1 MAEESTV
8 SVSETVESTSNG
20 TQDSLLIQLVKQE
33 NDNGALA
40 SHPDPSIELKVEQDT
55 IMTEAAPIRNESS
68 MKNDSVVKIEAVEV
82 EAAAQKD
89 DTPVEPSLSSSL
101 LSSDVS
107 VEPQQ
112 QQPPLQQQQQQQP
125 TQSQQPTAQSEQPSS
140 LITPDTVSTSTVKTT
155 TSTTTPAITNNCVSV
170 NASTSNPVPESVA
183 ITTEN
188 TAANVYATQNAE
200 PIPASSGQSMQTAN
214 IQATQMPTSAPVQN
228 VNVNALVAQSTTPA
242 QTTATTTT
250 TTTTP
255 TTPTTQAA
263 ATQSTIPAP
272 ASTTQAPQSQAIT
285 DATPPTTT
293 TTTAINTPATATSL
307 PVATPPTPA
316 PAPTP
321 ITTFEEIQKQLK
333 NTLDHVEQRNMVSG
347 FQTLSKATGAVVDHC
362 EQLGLTSD
370 DHPYNAIDREQFWA
384 GLNNCWLYA
393 LAQRHEPSS
402 DAERLTDQH
411 LYSLREMVVSWAD
424 KLERFGLV
432 DYEMGWWEADILA
445 AIDGILA
452 MNYAAAQAAAQA
464 VVAQAAAA
472 LFGEDVNM

>member
-1 MAEESTV
+1 MAQESTA
-8 SVSETVESTSNG
+8 SVSETIELTANN

-33 NDNGALA
+33 NENGALA
-40 SHPDPSIELKVEQDT
+40 PHPDPAIEMKVEQDT
-55 IMTEAAPIRNESS
+55 IMTEATPICNETSV
-68 MKNDSVVKIEAVEV
+68 KNDSAVKIEAVERTAAV
-82 EAAAQKD
+82 AAAQKD
-89 DTPVEPSLSSSL
+89 DTPVEPSLPSSSL

-112 QQPPLQQQQQQQP
+112 QPPSVQQQQQQQS
-125 TQSQQPTAQSEQPSS
+125 TQPQQSTAQPEQPSP
-140 LITPDTVSTSTVKTT
+140 LITPDTASMSNTT
-155 TSTTTPAITNNCVSV
+155 TTTPASNTTPANSVSV
-170 NASTSNPVPESVA
+170 NATPSDSVPGPVA
-183 ITTEN
+183 TKTEN
-188 TAANVYATQNAE
+188 TATNVPATQHADSLPASTGQPMQIANV
-200 PIPASSGQSMQTAN
+200 
-214 IQATQMPTSAPVQN
+214 QATQMPVSVHAQNATS
-228 VNVNALVAQSTTPA
+228 
-242 QTTATTTT
+242 QTTATTT
-250 TTTTP
+250 P
-255 TTPTTQAA
+255 TTATLSTPITQAA
-263 ATQSTIPAP
+263 TTQSTIPTP
-272 ASTTQAPQSQAIT
+272 AQTTQPPQSQAAT

-293 TTTAINTPATATSL
+293 TATVSL
-307 PVATPPTPA
+307 SVATPPTPA

-393 LAQRHEPSS
+393 LAQRQEPSS

>member
-1 MAEESTV
+1 MAQESTA
-8 SVSETVESTSNG
+8 SVSETIESTAND
-20 TQDSLLIQLVKQE
+20 TQDTLLIQLVKQE
-33 NDNGALA
+33 NENGALA
-40 SHPDPSIELKVEQDT
+40 PHPDPAIEMKVEQDT
-55 IMTEAAPIRNESS
+55 IMAEATPICNEPSLE
-68 MKNDSVVKIEAVEV
+68 NDSAVKVEAVEGAAAA
-82 EAAAQKD
+82 AAAQKD
-89 DTPVEPSLSSSL
+89 DTPVEPSLSSSSL

-112 QQPPLQQQQQQQP
+112 QPPSVQQQQQQQP
-125 TQSQQPTAQSEQPSS
+125 NQPQQSTAQPEQPSS
-140 LITPDTVSTSTVKTT
+140 LITPDTASMATT
-155 TSTTTPAITNNCVSV
+155 TASSTTPTDLVSV
-170 NASTSNPVPESVA
+170 NASASNPDLDPVA
-183 ITTEN
+183 
-188 TAANVYATQNAE
+188 TAAENAAANATATKNAGS
-200 PIPASSGQSMQTAN
+200 ISASAEQPVQTAN
-214 IQATQMPTSAPVQN
+214 VQATQIPAGVHAQNATSQTTTPVQ
-228 VNVNALVAQSTTPA
+228 TT
-242 QTTATTTT
+242 TTETPTT

-255 TTPTTQAA
+255 TIQAT

-272 ASTTQAPQSQAIT
+272 AQTTQLPQSQAAT

-293 TTTAINTPATATSL
+293 ATSL
-307 PVATPPTPA
+307 PAATPPTPA

-393 LAQRHEPSS
+393 LAQRQEPSS

>member
-1 MAEESTV
+1 MSATV
-8 SVSETVESTSNG
+8 NTPTPPPV
-20 TQDSLLIQLVKQE
+20 
-33 NDNGALA
+33 
-40 SHPDPSIELKVEQDT
+40 
-55 IMTEAAPIRNESS
+55 
-68 MKNDSVVKIEAVEV
+68 
-82 EAAAQKD
+82 AAA
-89 DTPVEPSLSSSL
+89 
-101 LSSDVS
+101 DV
-107 VEPQQ
+107 VV
-112 QQPPLQQQQQQQP
+112 
-125 TQSQQPTAQSEQPSS
+125 A
-140 LITPDTVSTSTVKTT
+140 DAAAA
-155 TSTTTPAITNNCVSV
+155 STTTT
-170 NASTSNPVPESVA
+170 
-183 ITTEN
+183 
-188 TAANVYATQNAE
+188 
-200 PIPASSGQSMQTAN
+200 
-214 IQATQMPTSAPVQN
+214 
-228 VNVNALVAQSTTPA
+228 
-242 QTTATTTT
+242 TTATTTT
-250 TTTTP
+250 VVV
-255 TTPTTQAA
+255 
-263 ATQSTIPAP
+263 AP
-272 ASTTQAPQSQAIT
+272 
-285 DATPPTTT
+285 PPTAAT
-293 TTTAINTPATATSL
+293 TTTATTA
-307 PVATPPTPA
+307 PPPPPPPIALET

-402 DAERLTDQH
+402 DTERLTDQH

-472 LFGEDVNM
+472 LFGEEVNI